1 MKTSIIFVLI
11 LISVIPMNGSAHDMM
26 YSPAVIPM
34 VEVNGTEVI
43 TGPIS
48 IAETYIVTAGGNLTI
63 IDATVTGSV
72 SLTSLIFLDE
82 GGILN
87 ILNSSISVG
96 TTAVSTLINGIQ
108 AKVTITGSTFSNFV
122 DDVIALDGAI
132 NLLIKDTVFTGN
144 SKDAIDLDD
153 FVSPAIITGVT
164 VLNNGKDG
172 LHISDSDAVIT
183 DFYVDGLEG
192 GQAIQLINPGQKTKI
207 SNVFV
212 TNIVSQEGIK
222 IEDPENSNVSI
233 SDVIMTKV
241 AQEAI
246 RVGPDLNTKGTS
258 DLYLNNISI
267 YDVSDD
273 AIQIDGTTGSFVFSN
288 INITNAG
295 DDGINI
301 KTSPANVSLTDSVIT
316 GSVENGIEVDTVVNM
331 VISNVE
337 IFSNKLRGIEIVDY
351 GSTVLSNVDIY
362 RNSEEGIYS
371 SNGEA
376 LSTNLVN
383 ITANRFAGVR
393 AFNTNRVNLSSTIIE
408 RNGNEGV
415 LHTIG
420 STLSIQDVSIKQNG
434 FAGLRTVNVSTVYV
448 NGTDIN
454 SNSLYGAT
462 VTAST
467 LFEIMYSN
475 VEDNSGF
482 AEGSDGIRVT
492 DVDSFVMRSV
502 NASGNTGEGVLLDS
516 TTFSVSSSVVSD
528 NQKNGILLTNSAK
541 GSILNN
547 TISGNQMSG
556 VFVGSNTTV
565 VINYNV
571 ITNNQAFGVMIEQRD
586 DLIDVNYN
594 VWDQGA
600 LDEGRGVNDF
610 QYANITAVLSENG
623 VLPYSP
629 PTSDL
634 NQQVTTIL
642 LSLLFLAVLSVITK
656 AVLRYRERQK
666 YLSMTNPQVVFVSS
680 NAGIPLAEFSFV
692 TTQTDSVLLSGFLSA
707 INSFSNDV
715 VDSSNVSKKQGLEE
729 INHQSY
735 SILQRKHGDYQIV
748 LIVIES
754 NPLIRIRMNEF
765 SRDVGVLL
773 DNTEIDGIMLDDK
786 FIEQFTT
793 LAKHRFG
800 EFRSEKIVTVASIA
814 EEGSE

>member
-11 LISVIPMNGSAHDMM
+11 LISVIPMNGFANEVTNN
-26 YSPAVIPM
+26 PTVIPM

-48 IAETYIVTAGGNLTI
+48 IAETYVVSAGGNLTI

-72 SLTSLIFLDE
+72 SLTSLIFIDE
-82 GGILN
+82 GGILK
-87 ILNSSISVG
+87 IQNSSISVG
-96 TTAVSTLINGIQ
+96 TTAVSTLVNGVQ
-108 AKVTITGSTFSNFV
+108 AKVTITESTFSNFA

-132 NLLIKDTVFTGN
+132 DLLIEDTVFTGN

-164 VLNNGKDG
+164 VLDNGKDG

-183 DFYVDGLEG
+183 DFYADNLDG
-192 GQAIQLINPGQKTKI
+192 GQAIQLINPGSNTQI

-212 TNIVSQEGIK
+212 KNILSQEGIM
-222 IEDPENSNVSI
+222 IEDPEDSNVSI
-233 SDVIMTKV
+233 SDVTMTKV
-241 AQEAI
+241 AQEGI

-258 DLYLNNISI
+258 DLYFNNISI

-273 AIQIDGTTGSFVFSN
+273 AIQIDGTTGTFVFSN
-288 INITNAG
+288 ITITNAG

-301 KTSPANVSLTDSVIT
+301 KTSPANVTLTDSVIA
-316 GSVENGIEVDTVVNM
+316 GSVENGIEVDTVMNM
-331 VISNVE
+331 IISNVD
-337 IFSNKLRGIEIVDY
+337 IFSNKLRGVEVVDY

-371 SNGEA
+371 SNGDA
-376 LSTNLVN
+376 LITNLVN
-383 ITANRFAGVR
+383 ISSNRFAGVR
-393 AFNTNRVNLSSTIIE
+393 AFNTNRVILRSTIIE
-408 RNGNEGV
+408 GNGNEGV

-420 STLSIQDVSIKQNG
+420 SNLTIQDVSIKQNE
-434 FAGLRTVNVSTVYV
+434 FAGLRTVNVSKVYI
-448 NGTDIN
+448 NRTDIN
-454 SNSLYGAT
+454 SNRLYGAT
-462 VTAST
+462 VTAAT
-467 LFEIMYSN
+467 LFEIRNSS
-475 VEDNSGF
+475 VKENSGF

-492 DVDSFVMRSV
+492 NVDSFVMKSV
-502 NASGNTGEGVLLDS
+502 NASGNTGDGVLLDT
-516 TTFSVSSSVVSD
+516 TTFSVSSSVVSY
-528 NQKNGILLTNSAK
+528 NKKNGILLTNSA
-541 GSILNN
+541 GGTILNN
-547 TISGNQMSG
+547 TISSNQMSG
-556 VFVGSNTTV
+556 VFVGSNTTA

-586 DLIDVNYN
+586 DPIDVNYN

-600 LDEGRGVNDF
+600 LDRGKGVNDF
-610 QYANITAVLSENG
+610 KYANITAVLGENG

-629 PTSDL
+629 PVSDQ
-634 NQQVTTIL
+634 NQQVTSIL
-642 LSLLFLAVLSVITK
+642 LSLLLLAVLGVVSKVI
-656 AVLRYRERQK
+656 LRYRERQK
-666 YLSMTNPQVVFVSS
+666 YLRVTNPQVVFVSS

-715 VDSSNVSKKQGLEE
+715 VDGSNVSKKKGLEE

-754 NPLIRIRMNEF
+754 NPLIRTRMNEF
-765 SRDVGVLL
+765 SRDVGALL
-773 DNTEIDGIMLDDK
+773 DNTDIDGIMLDDK
-786 FIEQFTT
+786 FIDHFTT
-793 LAKHRFG
+793 LAKQRFG
-800 EFRSEKIVTVASIA
+800 EFRSEKIVTVASVG